1 VGHDHWLSRFGP
13 DHSTP
18 RLGHRLCSGATLDAR
33 TAWRQLHGKRQLTT
47 NQHQTSRNV
56 EPDRRIPSHFS
67 RQPPFTRLVLD
78 VLDLPVLPRQARAA
92 RTGILVPRPRSDTSF
107 PAPPLR
113 SSFLPNPCDLHPA
126 AATPYVLSFDVIPV
140 TRLQACGHRL
150 FASLHR
156 HLCNDPYSAATSRPD
171 NSYLHRRS
179 HSLPVVAPC
188 FCDSLFG
195 PDSCPTVR
203 LPLGGLLTS
212 LPPVSAT

>member
-1 VGHDHWLSRFGP
+1 MDPDVGYDHWLSRFGP

-67 RQPPFTRLVLD
+67 RQPPFTRLDLD
-78 VLDLPVLPRQARAA
+78 VLDLPVLPRETELRE
-92 RTGILVPRPRSDTSF
+92 RVSLFLVQIRHFLSCSSLKIFF
-107 PAPPLR
+107 PTQPLR
-113 SSFLPNPCDLHPA
+113 PA
-126 AATPYVLSFDVIPV
+126 SYVLSFDVIPV

-179 HSLPVVAPC
+179 HSLPAVAPC
-188 FCDSLFG
+188 FFDSLFG